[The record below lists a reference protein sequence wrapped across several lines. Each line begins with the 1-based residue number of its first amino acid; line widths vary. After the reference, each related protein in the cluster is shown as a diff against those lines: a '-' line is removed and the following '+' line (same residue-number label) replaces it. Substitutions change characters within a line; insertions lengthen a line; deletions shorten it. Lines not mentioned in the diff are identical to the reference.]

1 MDEPRWLDD
10 DEQQVWRRLIGVVL
24 TLPAALEQQLQ
35 RDAGISH
42 FEYWV
47 MALLSEA
54 PERRMKLSQLAATAN
69 ASLSRLSHVITRL
82 QRRGWVSREP
92 CPEDARATYAVLTDA
107 GWDKVVATAPG
118 HVERVRS
125 IVFDGLDRATAAEL
139 ARACDAILGHMQT
152 AGRTG
157 AGNATGSLAS

>member
-10 DEQQVWRRLIGVVL
+10 RQQQVWRRLIAVVL
-24 TLPAALEQQLQ
+24 TLPSALEQQLQ
-35 RDAGISH
+35 RDAGLSH

-54 PERRMKLSQLAATAN
+54 PERRLKLSHLGAQSN
-69 ASLSRLSHVITRL
+69 ASLSRLSHVVTRL

-92 CPEDARATYAVLTDA
+92 CPDDARATYAVLTDA
-107 GWDKVVATAPG
+107 GYDKVVATAPG

-125 IVFDGLDRATAAEL
+125 LVFDGLDDATAEAL
-139 ARACDAILGHMQT
+139 ARACDGMLARIGE
-152 AGRTG
+152 
-157 AGNATGSLAS
+157 ATRAAPR